1 MGKQYKQL
9 LELGEI
15 ITGKTPSTANNELW
29 GGNIPFITPTD
40 INGYTTF
47 YQTETERTVSEIVA
61 SNVRFI
67 ESQSMGTLAA
77 ITSAKDAVLSVNSLY
92 GLDHEELWVLFLNSK
107 NKPLECKRMTSGGW
121 TSTVIDN
128 RQILREALMLRS
140 SGLILFHNHPSG
152 DPTPGIEDIK
162 QTEKLKDASD
172 LLDITLIDHIIVG
185 DQSYFSFAEN
195 KETCK

>member
-1 MGKQYKQL
+1 
-9 LELGEI
+9 
-15 ITGKTPSTANNELW
+15 
-29 GGNIPFITPTD
+29 
-40 INGYTTF
+40 
-47 YQTETERTVSEIVA
+47 
-61 SNVRFI
+61 
-67 ESQSMGTLAA
+67 MGTLAT

-152 DPTPGIEDIK
+152 DPTPSIEDIK
-162 QTEKLKDASD
+162 QTEKLKDASN

-185 DQSYFSFAEN
+185 EQSYFSLAEN
-195 KETCK
+195 KETLK

>member
-1 MGKQYKQL
+1 
-9 LELGEI
+9 
-15 ITGKTPSTANNELW
+15 
-29 GGNIPFITPTD
+29 
-40 INGYTTF
+40 
-47 YQTETERTVSEIVA
+47 
-61 SNVRFI
+61 
-67 ESQSMGTLAA
+67 MGTLAA

-152 DPTPGIEDIK
+152 DPTPSIEDIK
-162 QTEKLKDASD
+162 QTEKLKDASN

-185 DQSYFSFAEN
+185 DQSYFSLAEN
-195 KETCK
+195 KETLK

>member
-1 MGKQYKQL
+1 
-9 LELGEI
+9 
-15 ITGKTPSTANNELW
+15 
-29 GGNIPFITPTD
+29 
-40 INGYTTF
+40 
-47 YQTETERTVSEIVA
+47 
-61 SNVRFI
+61 
-67 ESQSMGTLAA
+67 MGTLAT

-152 DPTPGIEDIK
+152 DPTPSIEDIK
-162 QTEKLKDASD
+162 QTEKLKDASN

-185 DQSYFSFAEN
+185 DQSYFSLEEN
-195 KETCK
+195 KETLK

>member
-1 MGKQYKQL
+1 
-9 LELGEI
+9 
-15 ITGKTPSTANNELW
+15 
-29 GGNIPFITPTD
+29 
-40 INGYTTF
+40 
-47 YQTETERTVSEIVA
+47 
-61 SNVRFI
+61 
-67 ESQSMGTLAA
+67 MGTLAA

-152 DPTPGIEDIK
+152 DPPPGIEDIK
-162 QTEKLKDASD
+162 QTKKLKDASN

-185 DQSYFSFAEN
+185 DQSYFSFADN

>member
-1 MGKQYKQL
+1 
-9 LELGEI
+9 
-15 ITGKTPSTANNELW
+15 
-29 GGNIPFITPTD
+29 
-40 INGYTTF
+40 
-47 YQTETERTVSEIVA
+47 
-61 SNVRFI
+61 
-67 ESQSMGTLAA
+67 MGTLAA

>member
-1 MGKQYKQL
+1 
-9 LELGEI
+9 
-15 ITGKTPSTANNELW
+15 
-29 GGNIPFITPTD
+29 
-40 INGYTTF
+40 
-47 YQTETERTVSEIVA
+47 
-61 SNVRFI
+61 
-67 ESQSMGTLAA
+67 MGTHAT

-92 GLDHEELWVLFLNSK
+92 GLDHEGLWVLFLNSK

-140 SGLILFHNHPSG
+140 SGLILLHNHPSG

>member
-1 MGKQYKQL
+1 
-9 LELGEI
+9 
-15 ITGKTPSTANNELW
+15 
-29 GGNIPFITPTD
+29 
-40 INGYTTF
+40 
-47 YQTETERTVSEIVA
+47 
-61 SNVRFI
+61 
-67 ESQSMGTLAA
+67 MGTLAA

-152 DPTPGIEDIK
+152 DPTPSIEDIK
-162 QTEKLKDASD
+162 QTEKLKDASN

-185 DQSYFSFAEN
+185 DQSYYSFAEN
-195 KETCK
+195 KETCKK

>member
-1 MGKQYKQL
+1 
-9 LELGEI
+9 
-15 ITGKTPSTANNELW
+15 
-29 GGNIPFITPTD
+29 
-40 INGYTTF
+40 
-47 YQTETERTVSEIVA
+47 
-61 SNVRFI
+61 
-67 ESQSMGTLAA
+67 MGTLAA

-128 RQILREALMLRS
+128 RQILRESLMLRS

-152 DPTPGIEDIK
+152 DPTPSIEDIK

>member
-1 MGKQYKQL
+1 
-9 LELGEI
+9 
-15 ITGKTPSTANNELW
+15 
-29 GGNIPFITPTD
+29 
-40 INGYTTF
+40 
-47 YQTETERTVSEIVA
+47 
-61 SNVRFI
+61 
-67 ESQSMGTLAA
+67 MGTLAT

-152 DPTPGIEDIK
+152 DPTPSIEDIK
-162 QTEKLKDASD
+162 QTEKLKDASN

-185 DQSYFSFAEN
+185 DQSYFSLAEN
-195 KETCK
+195 KETLK

>member
-1 MGKQYKQL
+1 
-9 LELGEI
+9 
-15 ITGKTPSTANNELW
+15 
-29 GGNIPFITPTD
+29 
-40 INGYTTF
+40 
-47 YQTETERTVSEIVA
+47 
-61 SNVRFI
+61 
-67 ESQSMGTLAA
+67 MGTLAA

-152 DPTPGIEDIK
+152 DPTPSIEDIK